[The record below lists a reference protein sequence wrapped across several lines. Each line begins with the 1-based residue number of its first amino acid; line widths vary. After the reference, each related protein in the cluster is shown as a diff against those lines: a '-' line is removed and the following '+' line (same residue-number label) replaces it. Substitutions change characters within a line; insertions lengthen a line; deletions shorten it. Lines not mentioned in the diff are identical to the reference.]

1 MRTAF
6 VISLNV
12 KLLYN
17 QQIRLFLDYLNSF
30 VPVILQ
36 LVLNGGY
43 TLNDKNKKK
52 RKKEEIKKQLVHP
65 KLIAPT
71 YTH

>member
-52 RKKEEIKKQLVHP
+52 KKERRNKE
-65 KLIAPT
+65 AT
-71 YTH
+71 GSS